1 MHIQSLLW
9 FGHGVLLLWL
19 FLAYG
24 RLGRLTLVLWV
35 WGIIGLLASVVGV
48 PFQAIRH
55 LLFLVPPIVLALM
68 PIAGK
73 RAWLLAVQGM
83 LTLLVQSAD
92 YEYAQVYRHYAQEAR
107 QRWTNER
114 VWYAGSWGWMFYA
127 EQVGFRKILPS
138 GEGLQKGDLLI
149 IPERVYKGKMPP
161 DSAQRMELIDEQVYY
176 ARIPLRTMDY
186 GIASYYA
193 LIRTNAPFA
202 YEAERLLEIF
212 RVYRWNDAP

>member
-9 FGHGVLLLWL
+9 FGHGVLLLWF